1 MKTLRD
7 EMLEMQEHAKAIV
20 SKALTEER
28 DMTDEEQAQ
37 FKAAT
42 SELDRLEAKQAA
54 RTRAQGV
61 LEDLSRRPLPALP
74 QSNGHAAPAIVQPAS
89 GITYAK
95 SYGAQFVESEGYLEF
110 RASGGPRGGNWAT
123 SLIELK
129 APVGYPTIPAFAP
142 GVLPGITGPLPLPR
156 PPMMLSLLATGN
168 VDGSVVAYLREKTW
182 TNNAAIVA
190 PGALKPESIKDFET
204 IQQALAK
211 IAHFVL
217 VVDEMLMDVS
227 GLRTFIDNQMEWGV
241 LQKLEDQVLNGTGV
255 APNFMGLRVVPGH
268 LTVAADADVPLA
280 SAILSAITQI
290 QANGYQPNGIVMNPA
305 TFGLVV
311 GQASPNAGYYLGP
324 GTFQDTPALR
334 FWGLPVVASSQM
346 PAGEALVGAFS
357 TAATLFRKDGVVTQ
371 ASNSHADY
379 FARNVTAIRAEIRA
393 ALAIYQPTAFALVT
407 GLVAPAA

>member
-7 EMLEMQEHAKAIV
+7 ELLEMQEHAKAIV
-20 SKALTEER
+20 SKALAEER
-28 DMTDEEQAQ
+28 DMTEEEDQQ
-37 FKAAT
+37 FKGAT
-42 SELDRLEAKQAA
+42 AELNRLEAKVAA
-54 RTRAQGV
+54 RSRTEGLLAELTKRNGGGQLVVPAQ
-61 LEDLSRRPLPALP
+61 SLPVP
-74 QSNGHAAPAIVQPAS
+74 AAPQQL
-89 GITYAK
+89 TYAK

-110 RASGGPRGGNWAT
+110 RAAGGARGGNWAT

-129 APVGYPTIPAFAP
+129 APIGYPTIPAFAP
-142 GVLPGITGPLPLPR
+142 GVLSGISGPMPLPR
-156 PPMMLSLLATGN
+156 PPQMLSLLATGS
-168 VDGSVVAYLREKTW
+168 VDGSVVAYIREKTW

-204 IQQALAK
+204 VQQALAK

-241 LQKLEDQVLNGTGV
+241 LVKLEDQVLNGTGV
-255 APNFMGLRVVPGH
+255 APNFTGLRVVPGH
-268 LTVAADADVPLA
+268 LTVAADADLPLA

-290 QANGYQPNGIVMNPA
+290 QASGYQPNGIVMNPA

-324 GTFQDTPALR
+324 GAFQDTPALR

-393 ALAIYQPTAFALVT
+393 ALAIYQPGAFALVT

>member
-20 SKALTEER
+20 SKALADER

-42 SELDRLEAKQAA
+42 AELDRLEAKQAA

-74 QSNGHAAPAIVQPAS
+74 QSNGHASASPAIIQPS
-89 GITYAK
+89 GLTYAK
-95 SYGAQFVESEGYLEF
+95 SYGAQFVESDGYLEF
-110 RASGGPRGGNWAT
+110 RAGGGPRGGGWST
-123 SLIELK
+123 SIIELK
-129 APVGYPTIPAFAP
+129 APTGYPTMPTFAP
-142 GVLPGITGPLPLPR
+142 GILSGITGPMPLPQ
-156 PPMMLSLLATGN
+156 PPMMLSLLATGTL
-168 VDGSVVAYLREKTW
+168 DGSVLAYLREKTW

-190 PGALKPESIKDFET
+190 PGALKPESIKEFET

-217 VVDEMLMDVS
+217 VVDEMLMDVA
-227 GLRTFIDNQMEWGV
+227 GLRTFIDNQMERGV
-241 LQKLEDQVLNGTGV
+241 LTKLEDQVLNGTGV

-268 LTVAADADVPLA
+268 LTVAAAAGAPLS
-280 SAILSAITQI
+280 SAILSAIAQI
-290 QANGYQPNGIVMNPA
+290 QGAGYQPNGIVMNPT
-305 TFGLVV
+305 TFALVV
-311 GQASPNAGYYLGP
+311 GEASPNAGYYLGP
-324 GTFQDTPALR
+324 GAFQETPALR
-334 FWGLPVVASSQM
+334 FWGLPVVASAQM

-357 TAATLFRKDGVVTQ
+357 TAATLFRKDGVQTQ

-379 FARNVTAIRAEIRA
+379 FVRDVTAIRCEIRA
-393 ALAIYQPTAFALVT
+393 ALAIYQPAAFAVVT
-407 GLVAPAA
+407 GLEAA